1 MFRFTYASVC
11 FFFCF
16 FLSISKHA
24 QQREHSWEKAVQKR
38 KIRFNYKAIA
48 ICCRQLA
55 DEGKILLSG
64 YVENLLT
71 GIL

>member
-1 MFRFTYASVC
+1 MFRFTYASVW

-24 QQREHSWEKAVQKR
+24 QQREHSWEKTVQKR

-55 DEGKILLSG
+55 DEGKIPLSG

>member
-11 FFFCF
+11 LFV

-38 KIRFNYKAIA
+38 KIRLNYKMIA

-55 DEGKILLSG
+55 DEGKIPLSG

>member
-11 FFFCF
+11 LLF

-38 KIRFNYKAIA
+38 KIRFNYKMIA

-55 DEGKILLSG
+55 DEGKIPLSG

>member
-11 FFFCF
+11 LGF

-55 DEGKILLSG
+55 DEGKIPLSG